1 MFNYKKM
8 GFINKLNEKV
18 KGLVQKEPITA
29 EQAWAQAKFGMDSIQ
44 EIEEFETKN
53 ILDKIQDSVNQRETY
68 CFVALNPDINYSN
81 IKNKLENQGFEI
93 TMQENPFTYWI
104 ITWNKS

>member
-1 MFNYKKM
+1 MEI
-8 GFINKLNEKV
+8 INKLNNKV
-18 KGLVQKEPITA
+18 NELFSKAPITA

-68 CFVALNPDINYSN
+68 CFVALTDINYSN

-104 ITWNKS
+104 ITWNK

>member
-1 MFNYKKM
+1 MEI
-8 GFINKLNEKV
+8 INKLNNKV
-18 KGLVQKEPITA
+18 NELFSKAPITA

-68 CFVALNPDINYSN
+68 CFVALTDINYSN

-104 ITWNKS
+104 ITWNKL

>member
-1 MFNYKKM
+1 MEI
-8 GFINKLNEKV
+8 INKLNNKV
-18 KGLVQKEPITA
+18 KELLSKAPLTA
-29 EQAWAQAKFGMDSIQ
+29 EQAWAQAKFDMDSIQ

-68 CFVALNPDINYSN
+68 CFVALNPDVNYSN

-104 ITWNKS
+104 ITWNKL